1 MSTRTLQTFEQFEQ
15 FQDDGMKHE
24 LLRGEHIVVPPAK
37 SRHSSIQHN
46 LLHLLWPYVKQHQ
59 LGDVRIET
67 GFKLSSDT
75 WLQPD
80 VSFLRSTQIQAADPD
95 GYLEGSPAL
104 AIEVVSD
111 SNTPAR
117 LNLKTEL
124 YFAHGSEEVWIVY
137 PKTGTVQIHYP
148 NGNSQTVAEGEL
160 RSDLFAGWSTPV
172 DSCYST
178 TESLL
183 SSS

>member
-24 LLRGEHIVVPPAK
+24 LLKGEHIVLPPAN
-37 SRHSSIQHN
+37 SRHSDIQHR
-46 LLHLLWPYVKQHQ
+46 LLHLLYPYIKQHQ
-59 LGDVRIET
+59 LGDVRIEA

-80 VSFLRSTQIQAADPD
+80 VSFLRAAQIQATAPRRP
-95 GYLEGSPAL
+95 YEGAPAI

-117 LNLKTEL
+117 LDLKKEQ
-124 YFAHGSEEVWIVY
+124 YFAHGAEEVWIVY
-137 PKTGTVQIHYP
+137 PDAMHVRLHYP
-148 NGNSQTVAEGEL
+148 DGGNKTVTEGEL
-160 RSDLFAGWSTPV
+160 RSDLFPGWSIPV
-172 DSCYST
+172 DS
-178 TESLL
+178 LFHD
-183 SSS
+183 